1 MRESADLRLQGW
13 WPGWWGSDSPRRATS
28 SESLRLRLRK
38 SWRFDSKQLVVPA
51 AWFYKKKH
59 GVMLPVPTF
68 KAEDGPQK
76 KLLAMLFTDN
86 KQKIHH
92 FPSADV
98 SISEAPT
105 FHRNF
110 IDTARASRPM
120 EHMDR
125 SQLTNLGE
133 ENTSLTPCPACMF
146 WIRFLRFL
154 TKGQIIKVDDNHGF
168 MACSLPGVNPAAPK
182 KPPAW

>member
-1 MRESADLRLQGW
+1 
-13 WPGWWGSDSPRRATS
+13 
-28 SESLRLRLRK
+28 
-38 SWRFDSKQLVVPA
+38 
-51 AWFYKKKH
+51 
-59 GVMLPVPTF
+59 MLPVPTF

-182 KPPAW
+182 KPPA